1 MLKSLSNR
9 TDCSYNHITLDLVQH
24 FLLKIKILKMSNF
37 PFVFGS
43 VEGQTVIFTECT
55 FYSFCEH
62 LLPNS
67 IVRVAI

>member
-1 MLKSLSNR
+1 
-9 TDCSYNHITLDLVQH
+9 
-24 FLLKIKILKMSNF
+24 MSNF